1 MTAPADVRTA
11 RRRFLLIG
19 CALPALL
26 TLLAVGLMVAWLPQV
41 PPTVAT
47 HWSGSGPDG
56 FGPAWS
62 VPLGTAVLGLGLVA
76 LFAGIMLAGTRDDR
90 WGPTLRLLAAISIG
104 TNVLLVV
111 GLTWSF
117 GMQRGL
123 DDPLDASG
131 IGLQILVSAALAI
144 AAGLGGWFAQ
154 PNVTTDGRTPT
165 RTVEPLDLAA
175 GERAVWV
182 RTTTMT
188 RAGMLAIVASIVAL
202 TIGTV
207 VVAATGSA
215 AWWVM
220 FGVTVLLVA
229 IAAATFVFRVRVDDR
244 GLVVRSPLGVPR
256 FGVPLADVDAVAVR
270 NVHPTAEFGGWGI
283 RLAPDGAFGIVLRA
297 GEALQVTRRNGRR
310 FVVTVD
316 DAATAAALLEALSA
330 RERVDPTAR

>member
-19 CALPALL
+19 CALPAAI
-26 TLLAVGLMVAWLPQV
+26 TLVGVGLMVAWLPQV

-62 VPLGTAVLGLGLVA
+62 VPLGTAVLGFGLVA
-76 LFAGIMLAGTRDDR
+76 LFAGIMLVGTRDGR
-90 WGPTLRLLAAISIG
+90 WGPMLRLLAALSLG
-104 TNVLLVV
+104 TDVLLVV
-111 GLTWSF
+111 GITWSF

-123 DDPLDASG
+123 ADPLDAPD
-131 IGLQILVSAALAI
+131 IGLPVLVSILLALG
-144 AAGLGGWFAQ
+144 AGVGGWFAQ
-154 PNVTTDGRTPT
+154 PNVTTDGRTPV

-175 GERAVWV
+175 HERAVWV

-188 RAGMLAIVASIVAL
+188 RAGMVAIVVSIVAL
-202 TIGTV
+202 AIGTV
-207 VVAATGSA
+207 VVAVTGST

-220 FGVTVLLVA
+220 LGVTVLLILLAVT
-229 IAAATFVFRVRVDDR
+229 TFVFRVRVDDR
-244 GLVVRSPLGVPR
+244 GLVVRSPLGLPR
-256 FGVPLADVDAVAVR
+256 FGVPLEDVAAVAVR

-283 RLAPDGAFGIVLRA
+283 RLGPDGAFGIVLRA

-330 RERVDPTAR
+330 RERVDPR